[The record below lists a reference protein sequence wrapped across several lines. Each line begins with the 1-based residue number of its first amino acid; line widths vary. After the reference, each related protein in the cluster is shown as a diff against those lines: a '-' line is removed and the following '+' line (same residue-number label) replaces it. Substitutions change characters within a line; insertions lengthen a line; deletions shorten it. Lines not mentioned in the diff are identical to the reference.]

1 DRGGGPR
8 LPEVD
13 DRTEIHKFDTSGPG
27 TPRYVGSGAVDGWLI
42 NQYAMSEWDG
52 HLRVAT
58 TRGDDRLSESGT
70 TESTVY
76 VLAERDGSLV
86 EVGSVGARRRR
97 TPRATTCT
105 GSSPR
110 RCAPGYR
117 PAASR

>member
-1 DRGGGPR
+1 RAHDLRWQLDWQRWLDPDDPVDDGGGGPR
-8 LPEVD
+8 RPEVD

-58 TRGDDRLSESGT
+58 TRGDDRLSEPGT

-76 VLAERDGSLV
+76 VLAERDGSLRSEERRV
-86 EVGSVGARRRR
+86 EKAG
-97 TPRATTCT
+97 
-105 GSSPR
+105 
-110 RCAPGYR
+110 
-117 PAASR
+117 